1 LAVQCKK
8 AEVVALLDAHAV
20 GGRVGVGEGVGER
33 GKESEQNLSSKDNE
47 LLSVASTG
55 LRLCFVT
62 EWFSFIWCVAHA
74 WQGGRA
80 PGKLWN
86 VDGVMA
92 SSTTTSKQRGRLK
105 EEY

>member
-1 LAVQCKK
+1 MSHRILCIIVCDFFSVSFVLFLPLFLFQTQNGRTARDWAVMNNK

-62 EWFSFIWCVAHA
+62 E
-74 WQGGRA
+74 
-80 PGKLWN
+80 
-86 VDGVMA
+86 
-92 SSTTTSKQRGRLK
+92 
-105 EEY
+105 